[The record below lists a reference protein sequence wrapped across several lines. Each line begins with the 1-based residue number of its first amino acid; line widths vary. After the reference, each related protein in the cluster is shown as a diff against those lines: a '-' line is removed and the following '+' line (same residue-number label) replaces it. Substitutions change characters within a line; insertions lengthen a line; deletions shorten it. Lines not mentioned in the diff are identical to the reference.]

1 METNIRGAGGHFRQN
16 GFTLVE
22 LLVVIAIIGIL
33 IALLLPAVQSAR
45 EAARRM
51 QCANNLK
58 QLGLAVLNYESAFK
72 ILPPASHWRAA
83 ADVEVRNNAKLCE
96 TWVILVLPYLEQQA
110 VYDRFDLTRYI
121 TDPVNREARGAELSA
136 MKCPSDPNN
145 QTKYNGLAGSGT
157 SNHGDHWARGNYA
170 ANGGMGF
177 QSVTTHCTAGGTAG
191 SGCAA
196 MATSQGWQDRRV
208 RGVMGANASSTMAQ
222 IRDGTSNTI
231 LLAEI
236 RAGVVE
242 HDIRGVWA
250 LSGAGPSSVWAHGF
264 IGDANGPNP
273 AGLLV
278 DDVEGCA
285 EVVATVGSHEALA
298 AMGMG
303 CCCNYSA
310 SRVNWQ
316 AAARSLHPGGVMTC
330 FADGSVHFIGNS
342 IETNNS
348 INRLSAWDK
357 LNLAMSGEVVTSQSY

>member
-1 METNIRGAGGHFRQN
+1 MSTKTRGFTICN
-16 GFTLVE
+16 SPLGFTLVE
-22 LLVVIAIIGIL
+22 LLVVITIIGIL

-51 QCANNLK
+51 QCANNMK
-58 QLGLAVLNYESAFK
+58 QLGLAVLNYESALK
-72 ILPPASHWRAA
+72 ILPPASHWRKAT
-83 ADVEVRNNAKLCE
+83 DVETANNTNLCE
-96 TWVILVLPYLEQQA
+96 TWVILILPYLEQQG
-110 VYDRFDLTRYI
+110 VYDSFDLTRYI
-121 TDPVNREARGAELSA
+121 TDPVNRDARGAELSV

-145 QTKYNGLAGSGT
+145 QTRYNGQAGGT
-157 SNHGDHWARGNYA
+157 SNHGDNWARGNYA

-177 QSVTTHCTAGGTAG
+177 QSVAWHCTTGGSNGA
-191 SGCAA
+191 GCAA
-196 MATSQGWQDRRV
+196 MATSKGWQDRRI
-208 RGVMGANASSTMAQ
+208 RGVMGANASSTIAQ

-278 DDVEGCA
+278 DDTDGCS
-285 EVVATVGSHEALA
+285 EVVATLGGHEVLA

-303 CCCNYSA
+303 CCCNYGS

-316 AAARSLHPGGVMTC
+316 AAARSTHPGGVMTC
-330 FADGSVHFIGNS
+330 FADGSVHFISNS
-342 IETNNS
+342 IETGNS

-357 LNLAMSGEVVTSQSY
+357 LNLSMSGEVVTSQSY